1 MKELIS
7 CIVKSLVDNQD
18 AIKIKEI
25 GGEKTTVI
33 ELSVDKNDLGKI
45 IGKEGKTIKA
55 IRTIL
60 NAASKKSG
68 KKAVLEII
76 E

>member
-7 CIVKSLVDNQD
+7 CIVKSLVDNQE
-18 AIKIKEI
+18 AVKIREI

>member
-7 CIVKSLVDNQD
+7 CIVKSLVDNQE
-18 AIKIKEI
+18 AVKIKEI

>member
-7 CIVKSLVDNQD
+7 CIVENLVDNKE
-18 AIKIKEI
+18 AVRVKEI

>member
-1 MKELIS
+1 MKELIN

>member
-7 CIVKSLVDNQD
+7 CIVNSLVDNQE
-18 AIKIKEI
+18 AVKIKEI

>member
-7 CIVKSLVDNQD
+7 CIVKSLVDNQESV
-18 AIKIKEI
+18 KIKEI

-33 ELSVDKNDLGKI
+33 ELSVDKDDLGKI

>member
-7 CIVKSLVDNQD
+7 CIVENLVDNRE

>member
-18 AIKIKEI
+18 AVSIKEI
-25 GGEKTTVI
+25 AGEKTTVV

-60 NAASKKSG
+60 NAASKKAG

>member
-7 CIVKSLVDNQD
+7 CIVNSLVDNQE
-18 AIKIKEI
+18 AVKIKEI

-33 ELSVDKNDLGKI
+33 ELAVDKNDLGKI

-60 NAASKKSG
+60 NAASKKAG

>member
-7 CIVKSLVDNQD
+7 CIVNSLVDNQE
-18 AIKIKEI
+18 AVKIKEI

-33 ELSVDKNDLGKI
+33 ELSVDRDDLGKI

-60 NAASKKSG
+60 NAASKKAG

>member
-18 AIKIKEI
+18 AVKIKEI

>member
-7 CIVKSLVDNQD
+7 CIVNSLVDNQD
-18 AIKIKEI
+18 AVKIKEI
-25 GGEKTTVI
+25 AGEKTTVI
-33 ELSVDKNDLGKI
+33 ELSVDKSDLGKL

-60 NAASKKSG
+60 NAASKKAG